1 MGDSST
7 PLSPQHTLTHPA
19 INVQE
24 TADVCQHYE
33 VSVDIYWIRNKR
45 EGIRR
50 VGLLYIYKKNT
61 LMLAGPI
68 NCSDPVTA
76 SHVMQITTFVLRRDT
91 AAKLAA
97 VDLGNEANS
106 LSPVKGN
113 ECEVERK

>member
-1 MGDSST
+1 MT
-7 PLSPQHTLTHPA
+7 APPPAPQHTLTHPA
-19 INVQE
+19 INAQE

-33 VSVDIYWIRNKR
+33 VSVDIYWIINKR

-50 VGLLYIYKKNT
+50 VGLLYSKKHVN
-61 LMLAGPI
+61 AGRTHTRLL
-68 NCSDPVTA
+68 NRSDSVTA